1 MGKPPVFIYTQQKMR
16 VRARRACFL
25 LHRQNHSD
33 VMSPIDGP
41 ILLVSEIC
49 FPHTSFDNIPK
60 NQPSKAKGLEGV
72 AERILTILI
81 HNYICHWEV

>member
-1 MGKPPVFIYTQQKMR
+1 MH
-16 VRARRACFL
+16 VRALEGRDFYYIDKIT
-25 LHRQNHSD
+25 Q
-33 VMSPIDGP
+33 MSPIDGP

-60 NQPSKAKGLEGV
+60 NQPSKAKGLGGV

-81 HNYICHWEV
+81 YSIQDKMFAH